1 MIRSKV
7 RNKYLKWPCKEN
19 LSVYKKAKFYKKAMF
34 PQEKHFQRLASKITI
49 TNKKFWNIVKPFIT
63 SKSVPENT
71 FIHFCSHCSIEHVP
85 ISLKIKNEA
94 VTEEQKLVHEFNVY
108 YTNIVQNTTGR
119 IPSKVGAINQSLT
132 DIEIVNRMIDS
143 YKKHPSMKLIEEN
156 LSQKDSFHFAN
167 ASARDVNR
175 II

>member
-1 MIRSKV
+1 M
-7 RNKYLKWPCKEN
+7 
-19 LSVYKKAKFYKKAMF
+19 
-34 PQEKHFQRLASKITI
+34 
-49 TNKKFWNIVKPFIT
+49 
-63 SKSVPENT
+63 
-71 FIHFCSHCSIEHVP
+71 
-85 ISLKIKNEA
+85 KIKNEA

-108 YTNIVQNTTGR
+108 YTNIVQNTSGR

-175 II
+175 IIWNINLNKAVSLDKIPPKFVKLSANVIDAHLTYIFNRNISLNIFFSLAKIASVRHLKKKLNNYRPVSILNK